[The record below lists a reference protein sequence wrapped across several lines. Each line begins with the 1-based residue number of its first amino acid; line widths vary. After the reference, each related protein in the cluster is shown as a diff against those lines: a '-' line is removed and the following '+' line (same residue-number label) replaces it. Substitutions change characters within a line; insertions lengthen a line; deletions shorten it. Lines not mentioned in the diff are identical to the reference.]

1 MTSVCV
7 PLGALGWG
15 HLWTLHCPTPSEKS
29 LTHSGEPACTPRIL
43 SSLALGQA
51 NPLSCQLAPAYMAT
65 LGTSPFPAL
74 VFHVSTAPPT
84 PEEILIFTPHYRGL
98 TYSC

>member
-1 MTSVCV
+1 MESQPALLGSSV
-7 PLGALGWG
+7 PWQ
-15 HLWTLHCPTPSEKS
+15 
-29 LTHSGEPACTPRIL
+29 
-43 SSLALGQA
+43 LGQA
-51 NPLSCQLAPAYMAT
+51 NPLSCWLAPAYMAT
-65 LGTSPFPAL
+65 LGTSPSPAL